1 MSFDNGIW
9 TICGITA
16 WTLVLG
22 FELRLVGAV
31 VLGLVL
37 VIVLTG
43 FLLR

>member
-1 MSFDNGIW
+1 M
-9 TICGITA
+9 ICGIAARTGA
-16 WTLVLG
+16 EG